1 MWTVGSA
8 PVAIA
13 YARRVRWERFF
24 EDLEG
29 QLDSEWEAE
38 RAALETESARLRL
51 SRIPLRD
58 RLVSLSEQEA
68 AVSLDLGDGT
78 TLAGRVRAVG
88 ADWLA
93 LSGESSLRALWL
105 VPLAMVA
112 AAGMPQADLLD
123 SARRASAGGALRQR
137 MTFGFVARDFAR
149 KRVPVTV
156 QLAGGRLL
164 SGTIDRA
171 GSDHLDLALHDAG
184 APRRADAVHGHRM
197 VAFAAI
203 AWVRPDAPVTVP

>member
-1 MWTVGSA
+1 MWRAGTRSR
-8 PVAIA
+8 PIA

-51 SRIPLRD
+51 SRIPLRS
-58 RLVSLSEQEA
+58 RLVALSEQGA
-68 AVSLDLGDGT
+68 AVSLDLSDGT
-78 TLAGRVRAVG
+78 TLAGRLRAVG

-93 LSGESSLRALWL
+93 IAGDGSLRALWL
-105 VPLAMVA
+105 VPIAKIS
-112 AAGMPQADLLD
+112 AAGMPHVDLLD
-123 SARRASAGGALRQR
+123 SARQADAGGALRQR

-149 KRVPVTV
+149 KRVPVTIQV
-156 QLAGGRLL
+156 AGGRLL

-171 GSDHLDLALHDAG
+171 GADHLDLALHDAG
-184 APRRADAVHGHRM
+184 APRRAGDVLGHRV
-197 VAFAAI
+197 VAFGAI
-203 AWVRPDAPVTVP
+203 VWLRPDAAVSVP